1 VNCEE
6 VKCTPNYSE
15 KLELFLESK
24 NMWHRFIEFGEPVRT
39 VEQAARKVRVE
50 KIAKSIVMVD
60 SNGDSLLAIV
70 PAQSKVSH
78 KKIKIVLAVKDVRLA
93 SPEEVLKHSGYP
105 AGGVSPFNNISRVLL
120 DPQVLKN
127 ETAIVGGG
135 DIHKLIEVRTE
146 DIVNTLKPRIEDIT
160 QALFMEGT
168 SKSADAADLPSNTH
182 RLAPNEVG
190 VREES
195 EEKLRRTQSET

>member
-1 VNCEE
+1 MPNNRFRVTHTQKAVNCEQ
-6 VKCTPNYSE
+6 VKYTPNYSE
-15 KLELFLESK
+15 KLKLFLTSK
-24 NMWHRFIEFGEPVRT
+24 NVWHRFIEFGEPVRT

-60 SNGDSLLAIV
+60 SNGNSLLAIV

-120 DPQVLKN
+120 DPQVLKS

-135 DIHKLIEVRTE
+135 DIQKLVEVRTE
-146 DIVNTLKPRIEDIT
+146 DIVKILKPRIEDIT
-160 QALFMEGT
+160 QASLMEGT
-168 SKSADAADLPSNTH
+168 SRSADATDPA
-182 RLAPNEVG
+182 
-190 VREES
+190 
-195 EEKLRRTQSET
+195 